1 MNNVPHIGNIAG
13 SHLPADIFARFCR
26 MAGYE
31 TVFIGG
37 SDEHGTPI
45 EVAAQKLQVS
55 PEELTGKYYRV
66 HKEIYN
72 WFDIS
77 YDNFSRTS
85 LPVHHETTKE
95 FFLKIYEN
103 GHITEGKLVLPYCR
117 HDKRFLPDRYVTG
130 ICPKCGY
137 ERARGDQCE
146 NCSTLLNPDELKEPE
161 CVICGNTPEFR
172 KSTHLFLN
180 LDRLQPQLEEWI
192 ESKKGVFSPQ
202 VYKLARGWIK
212 EGLKP
217 RCITRDLKWGIKVPL
232 RGYEDK
238 VFYVWF
244 DAPIGYISSTKEW
257 AEKTGKKEKW
267 NEFWKG
273 KTKIFHFIGK
283 DNIPFH
289 TIFWPCMLIANG
301 EYNLPYNVAGLQYLN
316 YEGGKISKS
325 RGFGIFCENLP
336 QTELSSDLWRFY
348 LTYLIPETDDTEW
361 KWKEFRERV
370 NNELVANLGNF
381 IHRTMSFIQRY
392 FDGRVPCAKLE
403 EEDKKV
409 IEEANRIKEEY
420 RELIW
425 NIHLRDGMRKLLEL
439 SDICNK
445 YFQKQEP
452 WKSIK
457 ENPERA
463 RASLYTC
470 ANLCYYLAVLM
481 HPYLPKASREV
492 FKILGTEQGKLEDVG
507 ELKVEG
513 EQKIGRVK
521 ILFQKIDNKTIE
533 KVKKITSKVTRFDE
547 MFAEEKLINYEDFSK
562 LDIRV
567 AKVLKAEKV
576 KDADKLLKL
585 RVSLGSEER
594 QIIAGLAEHYT
605 IEELEGKKVIL
616 LVNLKPRKIRGEVS
630 QGMLLAGISEDK
642 VSLLIPDRDI
652 KLGSNIS

>member
-1 MNNVPHIGNIAG
+1 
-13 SHLPADIFARFCR
+13 
-26 MAGYE
+26 
-31 TVFIGG
+31 
-37 SDEHGTPI
+37 
-45 EVAAQKLQVS
+45 
-55 PEELTGKYYRV
+55 
-66 HKEIYN
+66 
-72 WFDIS
+72 
-77 YDNFSRTS
+77 
-85 LPVHHETTKE
+85 
-95 FFLKIYEN
+95 
-103 GHITEGKLVLPYCR
+103 
-117 HDKRFLPDRYVTG
+117 
-130 ICPKCGY
+130 
-137 ERARGDQCE
+137 
-146 NCSTLLNPDELKEPE
+146 
-161 CVICGNTPEFR
+161 
-172 KSTHLFLN
+172 
-180 LDRLQPQLEEWI
+180 
-192 ESKKGVFSPQ
+192 
-202 VYKLARGWIK
+202 
-212 EGLKP
+212 
-217 RCITRDLKWGIKVPL
+217 
-232 RGYEDK
+232 
-238 VFYVWF
+238 
-244 DAPIGYISSTKEW
+244 
-257 AEKTGKKEKW
+257 
-267 NEFWKG
+267 
-273 KTKIFHFIGK
+273 
-283 DNIPFH
+283 
-289 TIFWPCMLIANG
+289 ANG

-420 RELIW
+420 KGLIW

>member
-1 MNNVPHIGNIAG
+1 
-13 SHLPADIFARFCR
+13 

-103 GHITEGKLVLPYCR
+103 GYITEGKLVLPYCR

-180 LDRLQPQLEEWI
+180 LYRLQPQLEEWI
-192 ESKKGVFSPQ
+192 ESKKGVFSPH

-232 RGYEDK
+232 RDYEDK
-238 VFYVWF
+238 VLYVWF

-257 AEKTGKKEKW
+257 AEKTGQKEKW

-273 KTKIFHFIGK
+273 ETKIFHFIGK

-289 TIFWPCMLIANG
+289 TIFWPSMLIANG

-336 QTELSSDLWRFY
+336 QTGLSSDLWRFY

-361 KWKEFRERV
+361 KWKEFKERV

-392 FDGRVPCAKLE
+392 FDGRVPYAELKK
-403 EEDKKV
+403 EDKKV
-409 IEEANRIKEEY
+409 IEETKRIKEEY
-420 RELIW
+420 RRLIW

-470 ANLCYYLAVLM
+470 ANLCYHLAVLM

-507 ELKVEG
+507 ELKVEA

-521 ILFQKIDNKTIE
+521 ILFQKIDNETIE
-533 KVKKITSKVTRFDE
+533 KVKNITSKVTRFDE

-562 LDIRV
+562 LDIRI
-567 AKVLKAEKV
+567 ARVLKAEKV
-576 KDADKLLKL
+576 KDTDKLLKL
-585 RVSLGSEER
+585 RVSLGNEER

-616 LVNLKPRKIRGEVS
+616 LANLKPRKIRGEVS
-630 QGMLLAGISEDK
+630 QGMLLAAVSEDK